1 MQKSTL
7 LLVDDE
13 EPNHHVF
20 QHVMGRHLPDCEL
33 RIAWNVAEGL
43 ALAEEIHP
51 DCAVLDVFLPDGDGI
66 ELCRRL
72 KSNPSTAH
80 FPVLLMSS
88 AEMDAEL
95 RVVALEA
102 GADDFLQRPC
112 EQVDLILKVRA
123 MLRIKHAE
131 DELRAVN
138 KRLAELA
145 SERSKAL
152 HEYDERYRLLFDVCS
167 DAVLAFDIEE
177 DLGAGRFVE
186 VNGVACS
193 KLGYA
198 QEELLQLRLR
208 DLIPPDRITGLQGRV
223 ESILKHKQIFFETVL
238 LRRNEQ
244 QLPVSMYA
252 RVFERGERRT
262 IIAVL
267 REPGTASE
275 TTEQERF
282 YRMLAVQTGQMI
294 YDCDLRAGE
303 FRWGGAVTQVTGYT
317 VEEMGAF
324 SWHQLMA
331 AVHPDDQKRVL
342 NILQEAM
349 DAVSTYQVESRIR
362 HRSGEYRH
370 VENIG
375 VVLPDENGRAYRL
388 LGTLKDVTARVRA
401 DEDRHRAELEMQHSQ
416 RLESLGVLAGGI
428 AHDFNNILAA
438 IIGLTDMAL
447 QDLPRSSPT
456 HADLK
461 EALQA
466 AHRAKDLVKQI
477 LMFSRQS
484 GEERAPLYVHVIV
497 REALKLLRATTPAT
511 IEIIDSVDVHSG
523 AVMANAAQMHQVIM
537 NYCTNAVQAM
547 AGRWGRLEVRLQD
560 TDVDER
566 MAAAHPK
573 LRPGPYVRL
582 SVIDTGHGM
591 EPQVLRRIFDPFFTT
606 KGPGEGT
613 GMGLAVVH
621 GIVTSHAGAIIVE
634 SLPGKGSTFHTYLPR
649 VSEVVLPEEAH
660 PESMPG
666 GAERILFVDD
676 EEIVLR
682 FCESMLPRLGYEVT
696 FCSDGDEALS
706 VFEKNPEGFD
716 LVITDQIMPRMSG
729 DVLATHIR
737 ALRPNIPILLF
748 TGFSDRLT
756 DRRIRAAGIKDV
768 ILKPVLASDLAK
780 RIRQALDT

>member
-1 MQKSTL
+1 MPPSTL

-20 QHVMGRHLPDCEL
+20 QHVIARHLPDCTL

-43 ALAEEIHP
+43 ELAERIHP

-72 KSNPSTAH
+72 KSNPATAH

-112 EQVDLILKVRA
+112 EQVDLILKLRA
-123 MLRIKHAE
+123 MLRIKRAE

-138 KRLAELA
+138 KSLAELA

-152 HEYDERYRLLFDVCS
+152 HEYDERYRMLFDVCS
-167 DAVLAFDIEE
+167 DAVLAFDIEQGQA
-177 DLGAGRFVE
+177 LGRFIE
-186 VNGVACS
+186 VNEAACRR
-193 KLGYA
+193 LGYA
-198 QEELLQLRLR
+198 EGELLQLRLK
-208 DLIPPDRITGLQGRV
+208 DLIPPDRVSGLQGRI
-223 ESILKHKQIFFETVL
+223 ESILKHKQIFFETIL
-238 LRRNEQ
+238 LRRDETP
-244 QLPVSMYA
+244 LPVAMHA
-252 RVFERGERRT
+252 RVFGRGERHT
-262 IIAVL
+262 IMAVL
-267 REPGTASE
+267 RELSVGGESAE
-275 TTEQERF
+275 EERF

-294 YDCDLRAGE
+294 YDCDLQAGD
-303 FRWGGAVTQVTGYT
+303 FHWGGAVTQVTGYT
-317 VEEMGAF
+317 PEEMGTF
-324 SWHQLMA
+324 TWHQLMS

-342 NILQEAM
+342 NALREAM
-349 DAVSTYQVESRIR
+349 DAVSTYQIESRVQ
-362 HRSGEYRH
+362 HRSGEYRY

-375 VVLPDENGRAYRL
+375 IVLPGEDGRAYRL
-388 LGTLKDVTARVRA
+388 LGTIKDITARVHA

-447 QDLPRSSPT
+447 QDIPKNSPT

-461 EALQA
+461 ESLQA

-484 GEERAPLYVHVIV
+484 GEERAPLYLHIIV
-497 REALKLLRATTPAT
+497 REALKLLRATIPAT

-523 AVMANAAQMHQVIM
+523 AVMANTAQMHQVIM

-547 AGRWGRLEVRLQD
+547 AGRWGRLEVRL
-560 TDVDER
+560 TDMLVDER
-566 MAAAHPK
+566 LAVAHPK

-621 GIVTSHAGAIIVE
+621 GIVTNHGGIIVVE
-634 SLPGKGSTFHTYLPR
+634 SIPGKGSTFHTYLPR
-649 VSEVVLPEEAH
+649 VNDVVLPEESHA
-660 PESMPG
+660 ESMPRG
-666 GAERILFVDD
+666 TERILFADD
-676 EEIVLR
+676 EEVVMR

-696 FCSDGDEALS
+696 FCLDGDEALE
-706 VFEKNPEGFD
+706 VFQKNPTGFD
-716 LVITDQIMPRMSG
+716 LVITDQLMPRMTG
-729 DVLATHIR
+729 DVLASEIR
-737 ALRPNIPILLF
+737 KIRPEIPILLF

-756 DRRIRAAGIKDV
+756 DQKIRAAGIKDV
-768 ILKPVLASDLAK
+768 ILKPVIASDLAK
-780 RIRQALDT
+780 RIRQVLDA